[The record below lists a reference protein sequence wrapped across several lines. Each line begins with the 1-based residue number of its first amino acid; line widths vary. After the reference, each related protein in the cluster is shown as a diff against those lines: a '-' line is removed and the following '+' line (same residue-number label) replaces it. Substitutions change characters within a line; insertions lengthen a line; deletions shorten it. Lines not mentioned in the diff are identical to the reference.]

1 MEVHTMKARRIT
13 GLICAAVLGILAGF
27 WGGSG
32 TGEALFSLS
41 TRAGEGLR
49 TLSLTG
55 FLGNL
60 SAWAIILAV
69 SSLPLL
75 LLKLPK
81 GRGALTG
88 TDTLLPLSSLLIFL
102 ALFFSVNPTLLSNPL
117 PEYRILGAAGGALCA
132 LVCWLVLRLLEPLD
146 RQDTADLA
154 RLLSALLTA
163 CALVLVFAVG
173 FQSTFSLL
181 AKTQAIQQGNTG
193 APAAAQTT
201 IWIHGLLALLHAIP
215 SLLGGIV
222 LLWGS
227 DLARIMVHE
236 PFEAESLA
244 QCEKTARG
252 CRQVIQTAVL
262 LSLGGNLFQLMVSSL
277 LTSQEYSLS
286 LPLSTLALA
295 AALFLLCRCIQQG
308 KALLDDN
315 RSII

>member
-1 MEVHTMKARRIT
+1 M
-13 GLICAAVLGILAGF
+13 
-27 WGGSG
+27 
-32 TGEALFSLS
+32 
-41 TRAGEGLR
+41 
-49 TLSLTG
+49 
-55 FLGNL
+55 
-60 SAWAIILAV
+60 
-69 SSLPLL
+69 
-75 LLKLPK
+75 
-81 GRGALTG
+81 
-88 TDTLLPLSSLLIFL
+88 
-102 ALFFSVNPTLLSNPL
+102 
-117 PEYRILGAAGGALCA
+117 
-132 LVCWLVLRLLEPLD
+132 
-146 RQDTADLA
+146 
-154 RLLSALLTA
+154 
-163 CALVLVFAVG
+163 LVFAVG

-252 CRQVIQTAVL
+252 CRQVIQTTVL
-262 LSLGGNLFQLMVSSL
+262 LSLGCNLFQLMVSSL

>member
-1 MEVHTMKARRIT
+1 MKVSRII

-41 TRAGEGLR
+41 TQAGEGLR
-49 TLSLTG
+49 ALSLTG

-60 SAWAIILAV
+60 SAWAVILLLSAV
-69 SSLPLL
+69 PLL
-75 LLKLPK
+75 LLTLPK
-81 GRGALTG
+81 GRGPLTG
-88 TDTLLPLSSLLIFL
+88 TDALLPLSSLLIFS

-117 PEYRILGAAGGALCA
+117 PEHWILGAAGGALCA
-132 LVCWLVLRLLEPLD
+132 LVCWLVLRLLEPMD
-146 RQDTADLA
+146 RRDAADLA
-154 RLLSALLTA
+154 GLLAALLA
-163 CALVLVFAVG
+163 VCALVLVFAVG

-193 APAAAQTT
+193 APDAARIT

-227 DLARIMVHE
+227 DLAKKMIHG
-236 PFEAESLA
+236 PFDEESLA

-262 LSLGGNLFQLMVSSL
+262 LSLGSNLLQLMLSSV
-277 LTSQEYSLS
+277 LTSQEYYLS
-286 LPLSTLALA
+286 LPLSTLVLA